1 MTEARKIETPLA
13 APKKLGADLVV
24 LPREIAD
31 DGRGLYDDSVI
42 TIVKEL
48 KFLGADARYQHEK
61 GDRAWIGEE
70 SAAKIALD
78 LIIGIASGAGWSGLQ
93 ALFRGSFRTRR
104 VRVRVGRYEQL
115 ADGSTKAQ
123 WYEIDGHGE
132 EVSEMLHEL
141 ERGEGRDEKARTKEV
156 EG

>member
-1 MTEARKIETPLA
+1 MTEARTIEAPLA
-13 APKKLGADLVV
+13 APEKLEADLVV
-24 LPREIAD
+24 LPREVAE

-48 KFLGADARYQHEK
+48 KSLGADARYQHEK
-61 GDRAWIGEE
+61 SERAWIGEE

-93 ALFRGSFRTRR
+93 ALFRGSFSTRR

-115 ADGSTKAQ
+115 ADGSTKSE
-123 WYEIDGHGE
+123 WYEIDGRGA
-132 EVSEMLHEL
+132 EVSEMLREL
-141 ERGEGRDEKARTKEV
+141 ERGEGHGEEARTEEI

>member
-1 MTEARKIETPLA
+1 MTEARKIEAPLA
-13 APKKLGADLVV
+13 APEKLGADLVV

-48 KFLGADARYQHEK
+48 KSLGADARYQHEK
-61 GDRAWIGEE
+61 SDRAWIGEE

-115 ADGSTKAQ
+115 ADGSTKAE
-123 WYEIDGHGE
+123 WYEIDGQGE
-132 EVSEMLHEL
+132 EVSEMLHEI
-141 ERGEGRDEKARTKEV
+141 ERGEGRDEEARTQEV